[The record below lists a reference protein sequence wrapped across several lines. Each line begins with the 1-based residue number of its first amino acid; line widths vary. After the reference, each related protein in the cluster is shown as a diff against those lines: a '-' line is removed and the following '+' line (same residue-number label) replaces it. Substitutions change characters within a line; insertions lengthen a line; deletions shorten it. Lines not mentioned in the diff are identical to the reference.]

1 MLEWERAAWENRH
14 RMNGVAEQ
22 AGQRRRVAWV
32 DAARVL
38 GIFFICQVHSAAAP
52 GNLMV
57 SAGALC
63 MFFVLAG
70 YFNAGKTLGVAL
82 RRSLL
87 FIAGYSFWSILGN
100 GLSHDGVD
108 FSLGSMAHSLVYAPF
123 PMWFIKYLIVL
134 LPLGSLLSRL
144 PQWGKAVLAVGLLVC
159 TYSVEPVLENV
170 PLTYERMES
179 ATNFPSYALFLY
191 LCGDMLRAVPLQ
203 ELPRRLF
210 PVLWR
215 HARWALLCSGVM
227 LAAVVVAAHHVPA
240 LSPDPM
246 ALVCMAWLLLFFP
259 YALERIC
266 PRLTSLVGAAG
277 PAVFLVYM
285 CNALVIR
292 IFTSAY
298 ILFFGGYPCAA
309 LCNLFCVGII
319 VACAVAYRCLK
330 GRSRVLDAILFAR

>member
-1 MLEWERAAWENRH
+1 
-14 RMNGVAEQ
+14 MNGAAEQ
-22 AGQRRRVAWV
+22 AGQKRRVAWV

-38 GIFFICQVHSAAAP
+38 GMFFICQVHSAAAP
-52 GNLMV
+52 GNLIV
-57 SAGALC
+57 SAGAICL
-63 MFFVLAG
+63 FFVLAG
-70 YFNAGKTLGVAL
+70 YFNAGKAFGAAL

-87 FIAGYSFWSILGN
+87 FLWGYALWSILDSE
-100 GLSHDGVD
+100 LSRNGVD
-108 FSLGSMAHSLVYAPF
+108 FSIGTMAHSLVYAPF

-159 TYSVEPVLENV
+159 TYSVEPVLETV

-179 ATNFPSYALFLY
+179 ATNFPSYAMFLY

-215 HARWALLCSGVM
+215 HARWALLCSGAM
-227 LAAVVVAAHHVPA
+227 LAAVVVAVHHVPA
-240 LSPDPM
+240 SLPDPM
-246 ALVCMAWLLLFFP
+246 ALVCIAWLLLFFP

-266 PRLTSLVGAAG
+266 PRLTSLVAAAG

-285 CNALVIR
+285 CNALAIR
-292 IFTSAY
+292 MFTSAY
-298 ILFFGGYPCAA
+298 IRFFGGYPSAA

-330 GRSRVLDAILFAR
+330 GRSRVLDAVLFAR

>member
-1 MLEWERAAWENRH
+1 MLEWERVAWENRH

-22 AGQRRRVAWV
+22 AGQRRRAAWV

-70 YFNAGKTLGVAL
+70 YFNAGKAFGVAL

-134 LPLGSLLSRL
+134 LPLGSLLSRM

-159 TYSVEPVLENV
+159 TYSVEPVLETV

-191 LCGDMLRAVPLQ
+191 LCATCCGRCRCRSCRAVFSP
-203 ELPRRLF
+203 
-210 PVLWR
+210 
-215 HARWALLCSGVM
+215 CCGVTRGGR
-227 LAAVVVAAHHVPA
+227 
-240 LSPDPM
+240 
-246 ALVCMAWLLLFFP
+246 C
-259 YALERIC
+259 C
-266 PRLTSLVGAAG
+266 AAG
-277 PAVFLVYM
+277 
-285 CNALVIR
+285 
-292 IFTSAY
+292 
-298 ILFFGGYPCAA
+298 
-309 LCNLFCVGII
+309 
-319 VACAVAYRCLK
+319 
-330 GRSRVLDAILFAR
+330 